1 MSAEGERR
9 ANAGSP
15 AFGADEVENVLAH
28 LQHPIEAA
36 DVAGGR
42 ADQDLHAR
50 FPVPRWCCGPILRAA
65 HPLRSAGSRSQVSGA
80 ISPTICRPFVG
91 CQPHGANLLRRLSQA
106 PQRAGRSK
114 PRNST
119 AHSLSRCDGQVRTRR
134 TPKPKGFCGFR
145 RMGHEPQ
152 CDGCDGWVR
161 TPTSSKTFGN
171 PRLSGRRVRRWV
183 RTANPESRPVASDV
197 SGGAPRARSGPGS
210 TCDFSDL
217 AEETAQWRR
226 FCSSSRPAEA
236 TSKHQAKLSKA
247 KQPAPESEELPKQ
260 FSNSG
265 RRLDL
270 MMEII
275 KPSASPVDLLDNPP
289 RCPQPH
295 RAPQQGSIHA
305 LPIADK
311 TTRSLQPSSW
321 RP

>member
-9 ANAGSP
+9 ADAGSP

-134 TPKPKGFCGFR
+134 NPRDSAAFGAWGTNLSATGATARFAPRRARKPSEIRGFPAA
-145 RMGHEPQ
+145 E
-152 CDGCDGWVR
+152 CDGGCELR
-161 TPTSSKTFGN
+161 TQNHGQSLAMFRAAP
-171 PRLSGRRVRRWV
+171 
-183 RTANPESRPVASDV
+183 PVPV
-197 SGGAPRARSGPGS
+197 LGQEGPAIS
-210 TCDFSDL
+210 VT
-217 AEETAQWRR
+217 
-226 FCSSSRPAEA
+226 
-236 TSKHQAKLSKA
+236 
-247 KQPAPESEELPKQ
+247 
-260 FSNSG
+260 
-265 RRLDL
+265 
-270 MMEII
+270 
-275 KPSASPVDLLDNPP
+275 
-289 RCPQPH
+289 
-295 RAPQQGSIHA
+295 
-305 LPIADK
+305 
-311 TTRSLQPSSW
+311 
-321 RP
+321 